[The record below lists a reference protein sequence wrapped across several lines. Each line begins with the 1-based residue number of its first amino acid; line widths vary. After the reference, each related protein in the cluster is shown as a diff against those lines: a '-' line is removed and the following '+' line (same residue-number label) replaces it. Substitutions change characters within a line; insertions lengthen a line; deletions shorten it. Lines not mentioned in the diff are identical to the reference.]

1 MISTILVKP
10 GENGENDQLS
20 AVTLCNHPE
29 ASGFT
34 ILPLPVSDPLEE
46 NVTYCIETTFS
57 DVWPLIEKSD
67 PKFGNIT
74 ITAPVNTN
82 HLAIGYGKFYVN
94 IVNISMNNLILFVL
108 QIPEPYALYHCL

>member
-1 MISTILVKP
+1 MITTILSKP
-10 GENGENDQLS
+10 EEGDKEELS

-29 ASGFT
+29 ESGFS
-34 ILPLPVSDPLEE
+34 ILPLPVSEPVEE
-46 NVTYCIETTFS
+46 AVTYCIETTFS

-82 HLAIGYGKFYVN
+82 HLAIGYGKR
-94 IVNISMNNLILFVL
+94 
-108 QIPEPYALYHCL
+108 